1 MTSTLLI
8 AVFPHRTL
16 PGEDS
21 ACVNGPQKNAVVV
34 NQPKW
39 ARFQFLKEPVSCTP
53 DNIALPDGRQSCYKI
68 HTVIFMIAMRNAAE
82 SDCDKLG
89 RIGVLSW
96 LSHSE
101 IALLTKALVWV
112 NFVPH
117 ELILQGA
124 AFASEAHIQLSGV
137 SRITSLNSRG
147 ERVTVSF
154 VAPGPIPEFPS
165 VPLSRFAFQCEAF
178 NNCRVGS
185 LSWKNFDAITINSP
199 ESAVRK
205 FHEQD
210 LRQWYRLLLRSSSFL
225 NLALHERIALTL
237 LELSSEFGVEESR
250 GTLLRVAFSH
260 KDIAE
265 LVGASRPRVTEHLA
279 RLERDQFVLR
289 EGRRL
294 FVQVAKLSDSMT
306 AHAA

>member
-1 MTSTLLI
+1 LNAT
-8 AVFPHRTL
+8 RN
-16 PGEDS
+16 PGD
-21 ACVNGPQKNAVVV
+21 
-34 NQPKW
+34 
-39 ARFQFLKEPVSCTP
+39 
-53 DNIALPDGRQSCYKI
+53 
-68 HTVIFMIAMRNAAE
+68 
-82 SDCDKLG
+82 SDCDKLS
-89 RIGVLSW
+89 RLSALSW
-96 LSHSE
+96 LSGPE
-101 IALLTKALVWV
+101 IALLEKALAWV
-112 NFVPH
+112 NFGPN
-117 ELILQGA
+117 ELILQGS

-185 LSWKNFDAITINSP
+185 LAWKNFDAITVNSP
-199 ESAVRK
+199 QSAVRK

-210 LRQWYRLLLRSSSFL
+210 LQQWYRLLLRSSSFL

-237 LELSSEFGVEESR
+237 LELSSQFGIEESR
-250 GTLLRVAFSH
+250 GTLLRVGFSH

-279 RLERDQFVLR
+279 RLERDRFVLR
-289 EGRRL
+289 DGRRL
-294 FVQVAKLSDSMT
+294 FVQVAKLADSMT
-306 AHAA
+306 VHAA